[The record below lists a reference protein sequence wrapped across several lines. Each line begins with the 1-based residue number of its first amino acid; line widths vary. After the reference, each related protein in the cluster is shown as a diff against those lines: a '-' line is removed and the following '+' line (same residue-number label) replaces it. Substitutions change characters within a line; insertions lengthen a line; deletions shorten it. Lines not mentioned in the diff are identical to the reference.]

1 MTFLTQ
7 TNLVLIGTALLGIT
21 AGLVGTFAY
30 LRRRALAGDV
40 IAHSALPGLCLAFLL
55 TESRS
60 IAVLLTG
67 ALITG
72 VFGAFM
78 TSALRRVSRLR
89 EDAILGTVL
98 SIAYGLGIALTRVIQ
113 NHYRDEQGADLE
125 SFIIGRAA
133 TMLAGDVLQICIATG
148 GCSLVVLA
156 IFKEFKLLSFDE
168 SFCRIQGWPATGLDL
183 LLMFLTAVTVIVG
196 LPAVGVVLTAA
207 LLIIPAAAARFW
219 TDRLASM
226 MWIAAFIGGVSG
238 ATGTL
243 ISANVDQMPT
253 GPLVVLTAAAFFVV
267 SWTFAPRRGWLWNR
281 GISREDLAAAAE
293 DIIAG
298 HQPGA
303 VETGV

>member
-1 MTFLTQ
+1 MLISQ
-7 TNLVLIGTALLGIT
+7 TTLVLIGTVLLGMT

-60 IAVLLTG
+60 IAPLLTG

-72 VFGAFM
+72 VIGAFLM
-78 TSALRRVSRLR
+78 SVLRRISRLR

-98 SIAYGLGIALTRVIQ
+98 SVAYGLGIALTRTIQ
-113 NHYRDEQGADLE
+113 NHYRNEPGADLE

-133 TMLAGDVLQICIATG
+133 TMLAADVLQIGLAAVA
-148 GCSLVVLA
+148 CSAAVLL
-156 IFKEFKLLSFDE
+156 IYKELKLLSFDE
-168 SFCRIQGWPATGLDL
+168 SFCRVQGWPATRLDL

-196 LPAVGVVLTAA
+196 LPAAGVVLTAA

-219 TDRLASM
+219 TDRLSSM
-226 MWIAAFIGGVSG
+226 MWLSAFIGGISG

-243 ISANVDQMPT
+243 LSARLDDMPT
-253 GPLVVLTAAAFFVV
+253 GPLVVLTAASLFLI
-267 SWTFAPRRGWLWNR
+267 SWTFAPARGLLWNR
-281 GISREDLAAAAE
+281 GVTQAELQAAADE
-293 DIIAG
+293 ILAG
-298 HQPGA
+298 QQSQRSEP
-303 VETGV
+303 VS